1 MATQDT
7 KSDLMT
13 TREAA
18 DYLRLKQQTL
28 HNWRC
33 LGSGPNFVKLGS
45 RVLYRRSDL
54 DQYLDRQ
61 TRAGALPSRQSRRAR

>member
-1 MATQDT
+1 MATEDT
-7 KSDLMT
+7 RPDLMT

-18 DYLRLKQQTL
+18 EYLRLKQQTL

-33 LGSGPNFVKLGS
+33 LGSGPDFVKLG
-45 RVLYRRSDL
+45 RCVRYRRSDL